1 MPLDGLDPLIQG
13 GEVGLEGVVPDD
25 PHGVLLR
32 DHLVKRCGAEA
43 DLIADSRLEPR
54 GPAKRGTGLGGLGFG
69 FVEQIEE
76 HGWIVRGSLRSGVHR
91 HVIAEIS

>member
-1 MPLDGLDPLIQG
+1 M
-13 GEVGLEGVVPDD
+13 
-25 PHGVLLR
+25 R

-76 HGWIVRGSLRSGVHR
+76 HGWIDRGMIGMVSMVTL
-91 HVIAEIS
+91 